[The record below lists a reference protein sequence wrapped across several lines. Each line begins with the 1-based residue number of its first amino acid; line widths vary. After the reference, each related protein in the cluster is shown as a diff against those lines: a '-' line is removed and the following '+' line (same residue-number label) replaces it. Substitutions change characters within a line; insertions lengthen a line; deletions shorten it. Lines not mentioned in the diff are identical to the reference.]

1 MELNIDI
8 YLIFKSGLQVVI
20 ELKPANLIE
29 KDPVILAKRIAAKK
43 YFAKRNIKYIILSEN
58 ELFTTRY
65 IKYTKL
71 SESLGIVNSFNIY
84 DYIV

>member
-1 MELNIDI
+1 M
-8 YLIFKSGLQVVI
+8 
-20 ELKPANLIE
+20 
-29 KDPVILAKRIAAKK
+29 ILAKRIAAKK